1 MMNIPWDQPAT
12 LIDLDGKPPSIST
25 VRECT
30 LHYAILT
37 IEARQKARMLLTRPT
52 FRLDRKSRTWLL
64 DPSEIEMLMVRLQA
78 EAQQLN

>member
-1 MMNIPWDQPAT
+1 MMDIPWDQAAT

-30 LHYAILT
+30 LHFGILT
-37 IEARQKARMLLTRPT
+37 SKAQQKARMLLTRPT

-64 DPSEIEMLMVRLQA
+64 DPSEIEVLLARLQA
-78 EAQQLN
+78 EGQQLN

>member
-1 MMNIPWDQPAT
+1 MASRPA
-12 LIDLDGKPPSIST
+12 SST